1 MTDIWEA
8 LTDPTRRA
16 IVARL
21 AEGELSA
28 GEIAARFDIAR
39 PGVSRHLRVLLQ
51 AGVAEV
57 RQSGRQRV
65 YSLAPGALD
74 DLDAWTA
81 DVRRFWN
88 QRLDALA
95 TEVARGKRRPADGMR
110 ADGIPETPT
119 DDLLENA

>member
-39 PGVSRHLRVLLQ
+39 PGVSRHLRVLLE